1 MTSAAEIRSRVEK
14 LGPWFHYIKLGNG
27 LATKSASAIGEPLDH
42 PQPTW
47 EKIRVT
53 IPEDLSGKSV
63 LDVGCNAGFYAIE
76 TKRRGASRVLGVD
89 SQRNL
94 IRQAS
99 FVRDLLGLDIEYRK
113 LTVYDLDP
121 HELGQFDIVLA
132 LGLVYHCKHLV
143 LALEKLFGVTR
154 ELLILETAIYPPGAL
169 PLAADYKIIDIT
181 STLHPIAYVENP
193 PDAKEAIYNWF
204 LPSVGALRALVRNV
218 GFDDVEVF
226 PATQDDRV
234 ILACRKRQ
242 PFPDSRTINSLSAS
256 LSLVEGPENCDG
268 GEVISFR
275 LQAVNDG
282 NARWLEKG
290 EPETDRGAVHL
301 AAHLLSESEEPLSLY
316 HAGAFLPH
324 DVSPGDAVEIQIVM
338 RAPEQSGRYLL
349 EFDMISE
356 HIAWFE
362 DLGSKVLRVSLDVS

>member
-89 SQRNL
+89 SQRKL

-113 LTVYDLDP
+113 LTVYDRDP

-169 PLAADYKIIDIT
+169 PLAADYKINDIT

-268 GEVISFR
+268 GDVISFR

-290 EPETDRGAVHL
+290 EPDTDRGAVHL

-316 HAGAFLPH
+316 HAGAFLPY
-324 DVSPGDAVEIQIVM
+324 DV
-338 RAPEQSGRYLL
+338 
-349 EFDMISE
+349 
-356 HIAWFE
+356 
-362 DLGSKVLRVSLDVS
+362 